1 MIKHKLINKGSLAH
15 SLISPVNDPNILIP
29 VKVVIK
35 DVKFD
40 EYNPYYLVK
49 VVKFYDNIYFLKN
62 YFMNNKFSNG
72 FNKKPRTFWI
82 SNDVKTVQELEN
94 YLNKENKRFYIVVD
108 SIHTTRYKNDL
119 ESMFNKIQDFLIL
132 RNLKELK
139 EFSTRNFYTGNY
151 RFNTQAE
158 FFIRL
163 KQMLIDKIT
172 EAKQTWDQFIKS
184 L

>member
-1 MIKHKLINKGSLAH
+1 
-15 SLISPVNDPNILIP
+15 
-29 VKVVIK
+29 
-35 DVKFD
+35 
-40 EYNPYYLVK
+40 
-49 VVKFYDNIYFLKN
+49 
-62 YFMNNKFSNG
+62 
-72 FNKKPRTFWI
+72 
-82 SNDVKTVQELEN
+82 
-94 YLNKENKRFYIVVD
+94 
-108 SIHTTRYKNDL
+108 
-119 ESMFNKIQDFLIL
+119 MFNKIQDFLIL